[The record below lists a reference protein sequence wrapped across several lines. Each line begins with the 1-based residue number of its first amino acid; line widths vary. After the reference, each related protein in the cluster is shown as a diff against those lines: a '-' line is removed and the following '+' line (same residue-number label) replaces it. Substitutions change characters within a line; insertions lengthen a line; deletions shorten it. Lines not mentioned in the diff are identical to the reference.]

1 MTSTLKTVRF
11 SIVWTNFKVRHG
23 GKKMTIC
30 QTVHS
35 SAILLFKI
43 KIIAIFFFQNIF
55 PQWLIQSSWNKTKS
69 YHVSLWLIT
78 KTFCIMFFFSLTR
91 IRNWHM
97 HLFYIHHEHVLYIVY
112 FFTTAQSL
120 FLDIFVSCF
129 FFSKH
134 KQYQISVSKTWPFW
148 CCCFL

>member
-1 MTSTLKTVRF
+1 
-11 SIVWTNFKVRHG
+11 
-23 GKKMTIC
+23 MTIC

-69 YHVSLWLIT
+69 YVSLWLIT

-120 FLDIFVSCF
+120 FLDIFVSF
-129 FFSKH
+129 FFQNTNNTKFQWAKLGPFDVVVFCKAKLITQFSFALE
-134 KQYQISVSKTWPFW
+134 KTNTSTSR
-148 CCCFL
+148 